1 MRAQSNSRRLS
12 KECGIRFSRSGKW
25 VHLVA
30 SGALLFGLGGCL
42 GPNPGFFISSSVANA
57 SIFTVVNSLL
67 SGALGLGGG

>member
-1 MRAQSNSRRLS
+1 MKAKSNSGRLS
-12 KECGIRFSRSGKW
+12 KGCGVRFSRSKKW
-25 VHLVA
+25 IQLMA
-30 SGALLFGLGGCL
+30 SGALLFGVSGCL

>member
-1 MRAQSNSRRLS
+1 M
-12 KECGIRFSRSGKW
+12 GFSRSRKW
-25 VHLVA
+25 IHLTA

-67 SGALGLGGG
+67 SGALGLGGD